1 MDKRTKAY
9 RDTQKTRNLACKKIE
24 AIAPL
29 TPEQAAQAAADGDEP
44 SPPMPIHEQIV
55 AEIAVVESSLDT
67 INIWIQDAE
76 MDLTARQR
84 NAIQA
89 ELRGLMR
96 QIGCCL
102 ANMPL

>member
-9 RDTQKTRNLACKKIE
+9 RNTQKIE
-24 AIAPL
+24 VGLMKEATFEKLI
-29 TPEQAAQAAADGDEP
+29 DEP

-89 ELRGLMR
+89 ALRGLMR